1 MVFCLAKALN
11 CSKMSSETGHCNLL
25 LACSH
30 CAKNCAEDYVK
41 ATELLFHYTQ
51 FQFCVIVIN
60 PSSCVASD
68 RTMLTTTFC
77 HMYFIHAS

>member
-25 LACSH
+25 LACSY

-51 FQFCVIVIN
+51 FQFCVVIN